1 MCTVSFIRHKDG
13 FSLTSNRDEQYER
26 ETLYPKIYQENNLN
40 IVYPKDVLAGGTW
53 IATSDTKVSVC
64 LLNGAFKKHKRQLP
78 YDRSRGKVLMERFEY
93 ASNMSFVEK
102 VVLDNVEPFTLL
114 MIDHNNFLDFVEL
127 VWDGNQKHVR
137 DIDTNQHHIWASS
150 TLYNE
155 EQKLMRQQWFSDF
168 LRNKEELSYKE
179 IIDFHTGSYV
189 KDTSY
194 DIVMERP
201 EIKLKT
207 VSVSQINIT
216 QKEKSFFYLDTPAN
230 RTEKLN
236 LELCKPV

>member
-1 MCTVSFIRHKDG
+1 
-13 FSLTSNRDEQYER
+13 
-26 ETLYPKIYQENNLN
+26 
-40 IVYPKDVLAGGTW
+40 
-53 IATSDTKVSVC
+53 
-64 LLNGAFKKHKRQLP
+64 
-78 YDRSRGKVLMERFEY
+78 
-93 ASNMSFVEK
+93 
-102 VVLDNVEPFTLL
+102 
-114 MIDHNNFLDFVEL
+114 MIDHSNFLDFVEL

-216 QKEKSFFYLDTPAN
+216 QREKSFFYLDTLAN